1 MSKAD
6 VNVNG
11 ITYSVEIGTKLKDIL
26 HISIPCG
33 GHGRCGK
40 CKVYAE
46 GKISQ
51 PSIAEKSNLTPE
63 EIQKGIRLACMTY
76 VEGNCSVKTLTKEAE
91 NKILTKVNIRA
102 DVNTPLFSKYGL
114 AVDIGTTTIAANLFD
129 IKGNIVCNDSKMNPQ
144 SHWGADVISR
154 IEASMKGS
162 KSELAEAVCNT
173 LDEMISDIAK
183 KADINTADFD
193 GLVITGNTAMLH
205 LLTKTDVEPLSKAPF
220 KAKRLFNEYIKAEE
234 LNLKNLLP
242 QTQIYLPPCISAF
255 IGADTVCA
263 MTASNIGNGNK
274 TEILA
279 DIGTNGEMVL
289 SHNGKLYA
297 CSTAAGP
304 AFEGAG
310 ISMGMN
316 GKTGAIDKVK
326 IYGGEMFAHVIG
338 EEDPVGICGS
348 GLVDAIACLLELEI
362 LDETGYLEGD
372 EIEISSP
379 VKITHDDVRKV
390 QTAKSAIISGIKTMM
405 KAVNVGNGEISKLI
419 VAGGFGNYLN
429 AENAG
434 KIGLL
439 PKELLSRTEVAG
451 NAALSGA
458 SMILLNSD
466 FKAKAEALANTTEVL
481 NLDAN
486 PVFTE
491 EFVENMFFG

>member
-11 ITYSVEIGTKLKDIL
+11 KTYSVEIGTKLKDIL

-63 EIQKGIRLACMTY
+63 EIQKGIRLACMAY
-76 VEGNCSVKTLTKEAE
+76 IEGNCTVKTLTKASE
-91 NKILTKVNIRA
+91 NKILTKVNIRT
-102 DVNTPLFSKYGL
+102 DVKTPLFSKYGL

-129 IKGNIVCNDSKMNPQ
+129 IKGNIVCGDSKMNPQ

-154 IEASMKGS
+154 IEASVKGK

-173 LDEMISDIAK
+173 LNEMISDIAK
-183 KADINTADFD
+183 KADINTADID

-263 MTASNIGNGNK
+263 MVASDIGKGNK

-289 SHNGKLYA
+289 SHSGKLYA

-326 IYGGEMFAHVIG
+326 THGNQLFAHVIG
-338 EEDPVGICGS
+338 EGTPLGICGS

-362 LDETGYLEGD
+362 LDETGYLEDD

-379 VKITHDDVRKV
+379 VKITRDDVRKV

-405 KAVNVGNGEISKLI
+405 KVMNIENDDIEKLVI
-419 VAGGFGNYLN
+419 AGGFGNYLN
-429 AENAG
+429 RENAG

-458 SMILLNSD
+458 SMILLNSEY
-466 FKAKAEALANTTEVL
+466 KEKAEILANTTEVL
-481 NLDAN
+481 SLDSN
-486 PVFTE
+486 PIFTE
-491 EFVENMFFG
+491 EYIENMFF

>member
-6 VNVNG
+6 VKING
-11 ITYSVEIGTKLKDIL
+11 KTYSVEIGTKLKDIL

-76 VEGNCSVKTLTKEAE
+76 VEGNCSVKVLTKETE
-91 NKILTKVNIRA
+91 NKILTKVNIRTN
-102 DVNTPLFSKYGL
+102 VKTPLFSKYGL

-129 IKGNIVCNDSKMNPQ
+129 ISGNIVCSDSKMNPQ

-183 KADINTADFD
+183 KADINTADID

-234 LNLKNLLP
+234 LNLKTLLP

-263 MTASNIGNGNK
+263 MTASSIGNGNK
-274 TEILA
+274 TEVLA

-326 IYGGEMFAHVIG
+326 IYGGEMFTHVIG
-338 EEDPVGICGS
+338 EGSPVGICGS

-362 LDETGYLEGD
+362 LDETGYLEDD
-372 EIEISSP
+372 EIEILNP
-379 VKITHDDVRKV
+379 VKITRNDIRKI
-390 QTAKSAIISGIKTMM
+390 QTAKSAIISGIKTMVKVM
-405 KAVNVGNGEISKLI
+405 DIGNDKISKLI
-419 VAGGFGNYLN
+419 IAGGFGNYLN
-429 AENAG
+429 PGNAG

-439 PKELLSRTEVAG
+439 PKEMISKIEIAG

-458 SMILLNSD
+458 SMILLNSEY
-466 FKAKAEALANTTEVL
+466 KEKAEILAKSTEVL
-481 NLDAN
+481 PLDSN
-486 PVFTE
+486 PIFTE
-491 EFVENMFFG
+491 EYIENMYFL